1 MLSPISIFIYW
12 LMEISRPYGKSPEAI
27 HRGLP
32 NRKEKRETEKV
43 KLELPVQN
51 GEELG
56 LKLPVCG
63 AICGVLHQILL
74 PQVNF

>member
-12 LMEISRPYGKSPEAI
+12 LMENSRPYGKSPEAI

-56 LKLPVCG
+56 HLGPGQAGSGTEG
-63 AICGVLHQILL
+63 AVSVAL
-74 PQVNF
+74 

>member
-12 LMEISRPYGKSPEAI
+12 LMENSRPYGKSPEAI

-51 GEELG
+51 GEEL
-56 LKLPVCG
+56 LTSHLLRLQPKEL
-63 AICGVLHQILL
+63 QLL
-74 PQVNF
+74 PLGRRH

>member
-1 MLSPISIFIYW
+1 MNQEELNTLVAQML
-12 LMEISRPYGKSPEAI
+12 
-27 HRGLP
+27 
-32 NRKEKRETEKV
+32 RE
-43 KLELPVQN
+43 LAPQP
-51 GEELG
+51 GGGLG